1 MLILNLY
8 NNIEEFDCGKL
19 LVPAE
24 GKNKFKEIKTTG
36 ASTTTTTAST
46 TITTTTKRN
55 NSYAHEYV

>member
-24 GKNKFKEIKTTG
+24 GKNKFKEIKKAG
-36 ASTTTTTAST
+36 AQVTTTST
-46 TITTTTKRN
+46 TITSTNRN